1 MPHRVVQNTVFLIQS
16 AVLTG
21 MLIFITVSTK
31 PSDVYNKL
39 DVMESKV
46 LRKLQANGEIFSQAE
61 AEIQSIKVWNKETVQ
76 QLLRIQRQIDYN
88 SKWIEERTKDRW
100 TRSDQEKWEREK
112 FGEVLDF
119 ERDPSGET
127 EE

>member
-119 ERDPSGET
+119 ERDLSGET